1 MTDRH
6 PLRAGQHKAPQH
18 RARHVYT
25 GLFSLAIL
33 LSGFSSGVAYYFS
46 CNSALAATATS
57 DAVPKLKAQVKGL
70 LNEGKA
76 DEAIAVVEKS
86 KADKLLLPYVVPGYL
101 AVLYNVTG
109 KKPLIYSLPEAKV
122 AVKAKPND
130 ATLRTNL
137 GILLQK
143 NGDRSGAVEQYR
155 KATTLDATD
164 WRPHVGISQCLS
176 VDGVDGRVIAEKEL
190 KLAVATTSNTTQ
202 KWAALGRTYLVLRMY
217 KDASACLDKLLKLM
231 PTDYSAKCLR
241 LKAALLEGTAANFS
255 GLVPDVI
262 TPALVD
268 QELAVLLAGAPGEL
282 VAPEAKKNLLEICR
296 TNFIGSHETYYK
308 MGRALDLLSQF
319 DLAEIAYNDAL
330 KSAPQNSCYK
340 LSLIGNRLSAKDEAK
355 ANQYISTF
363 CPALPGDDK
372 PAKKYRDAFAGT
384 LAFVPQIVKA
394 AESPSEPQP
403 ALHVYRAVYHHINC
417 GCRLPVVEYKLRN
430 HPGIV
435 FANLLDVKEPPLTVI
450 YDARH
455 VKPDTIISID
465 KRDDDVV
472 EVLSDDPVKSLPEI
486 VRIIQKAADK
496 PDKHIF
502 SIWSFDPPPMEFPE

>member
-1 MTDRH
+1 MLSNFAGDR
-6 PLRAGQHKAPQH
+6 LG
-18 RARHVYT
+18 
-25 GLFSLAIL
+25 
-33 LSGFSSGVAYYFS
+33 
-46 CNSALAATATS
+46 SALAAATAA
-57 DAVPKLKAQVKGL
+57 DALPKLKSQIKGL
-70 LNEGKA
+70 LNEGKN
-76 DEAIAVVEKS
+76 DEAIALVEKS
-86 KADKLLLPYVVPGYL
+86 KADKVLPGYVVPGYL
-101 AVLYNVTG
+101 SVLYNVTG
-109 KKPLIYSLPEAKV
+109 KKPLIYSLPEAKA

-130 ATLRTNL
+130 AVLRTNL

-155 KATTLDATD
+155 KATTLDNTD
-164 WRPHVGISQCLS
+164 WRPRVGISQCLS
-176 VDGVDGRVIAEKEL
+176 VDGVDGRVIAEKEM
-190 KLAVATTSNTTQ
+190 KLAVATASNTTS

-217 KDASACLDKLLKLM
+217 KEASPCFEKLLKLA
-231 PTDYSAKCLR
+231 PADFSAKCLR
-241 LKAALLEGTAANFS
+241 LKAALLEGTGASFS
-255 GLVPDVI
+255 SLVPEVI

-282 VAPEAKKNLLEICR
+282 VSCEAKKNLLDICR
-296 TNFIGSHETYYK
+296 VNFLGSHETYYK
-308 MGRALDLLSQF
+308 MARALELLKQY
-319 DLAEIAYNDAL
+319 DLAETAYSDAL
-330 KSAPQNSCYK
+330 KNAPQNSCYK
-340 LSLIGNRLSAKDEAK
+340 LSLIGNRLSAGDETRASE
-355 ANQYISTF
+355 YIKTF
-363 CPALPGDDK
+363 CPALPADDK

-384 LAFVPQIVKA
+384 LAFVPQIVSA
-394 AESPSEPQP
+394 AENSTEPQP
-403 ALHVYRAVYHHINC
+403 ALHLYRAVYHHINC

-472 EVLSDDPVKSLPEI
+472 EVLSDDPVKSLPEL

-502 SIWSFDPPPMEFPE
+502 SIWSFEPPPMEFPE